1 MNTAHPDSPG
11 PLLVLDGTLPS
22 HTLLRSL
29 CKYHSPIVAAD
40 GAALQL
46 KEHRIRPDIIV
57 GDLDTIQEHVSDP
70 FFTDCIVAERPD
82 QNDYDGAKALRWL
95 VEERYDT
102 VTILGS
108 GGGMIDHVL
117 NNFSLIAR
125 FGHMLSARLV
135 FDDCIGY
142 VTGSAIKLRTT
153 PGERISLIPLPAA
166 TLTTRGLAW
175 DLHDEELM
183 FGRREG
189 ASNRATGEEISVQIR
204 NGLVA
209 VFHYERN
216 EALETSDT

>member
-1 MNTAHPDSPG
+1 MNSTHHSNAG
-11 PLLVLDGTLPS
+11 PLLVLDGALPS
-22 HTLLRSL
+22 RELLEDL
-29 CKYHSPIVAAD
+29 CEHLSPVVAAD

-46 KEHRIRPDIIV
+46 RERGIRPDIIV
-57 GDLDTIQEHVSDP
+57 GDLDTMQEHIHDA
-70 FFTDCIVAERPD
+70 FFSGCIVVERSD

-95 VEERYDT
+95 VEERYEA
-102 VTILGS
+102 VTIVGS

-125 FGHMLSARLV
+125 FGHMLFARLV

-142 VTGSAIKLRTT
+142 VTGSSVKLRTT
-153 PGERISLIPLPAA
+153 PGERVSLIPLPSA

-175 DLHDEELM
+175 DLYDEELT

-189 ASNRATGEEISVQIR
+189 ASNRTTGEEIAVQVQS
-204 NGLVA
+204 GLVA

-216 EALETSDT
+216 EAVNASNG